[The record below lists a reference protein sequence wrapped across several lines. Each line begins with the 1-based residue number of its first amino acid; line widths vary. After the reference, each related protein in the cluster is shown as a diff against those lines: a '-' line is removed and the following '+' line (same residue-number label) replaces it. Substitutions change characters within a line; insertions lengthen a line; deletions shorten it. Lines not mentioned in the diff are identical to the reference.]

1 MQSSTIYCLFL
12 CTMII
17 FAAHQTNAMAIG
29 DKSVAEPAVE
39 ITFEQSTAESK
50 PLLEK
55 HHEKRQNIQCGNG
68 VVTISQGEI
77 MCG

>member
-1 MQSSTIYCLFL
+1 
-12 CTMII
+12 MII

-29 DKSVAEPAVE
+29 DKLVSEPVVE
-39 ITFEQSTAESK
+39 VTFEHSTVEPK
-50 PLLEK
+50 PLLEN
-55 HHEKRQNIQCGNG
+55 HHQKRQNIQCGNG